1 MLMKLVHY
9 RLKLI
14 HIFHYIYVKWI
25 FICTKQQLLDIVVA
39 KSIHAEKI
47 QGFTT
52 SVHAWR
58 YFFSCILLL
67 CKHVL
72 CWSQQYVAN
81 RKQYKITLFITNSAH
96 AKDVTDS

>member
-39 KSIHAEKI
+39 KSIYAEMPGDI
-47 QGFTT
+47 S
-52 SVHAWR
+52 SVVS
-58 YFFSCILLL
+58 YF
-67 CKHVL
+67 
-72 CWSQQYVAN
+72 YVN
-81 RKQYKITLFITNSAH
+81 MFYVGHNNM
-96 AKDVTDS
+96 